1 MILVV
6 GGAGFVGSHVV
17 NLLLEKGPVVVYDNL
32 STGHR
37 GAVDERAIFIEGDL
51 TDQKRLT
58 QIFTLFP
65 VHTVLHFAASGSV
78 NESMGNPEYFFEN
91 NVGGTLALLKV
102 MRACRVKNI
111 VLSSAVMG
119 ACTEENELIQGQG
132 NKDRVESK
140 CMIEQMLEVYSKA
153 YAMNGIVLRYC
164 KNSGVQASINGDPEA
179 EISDGTVIRDIN
191 NVADIANAHVLAL
204 EALQQG
210 ESTFKMYD
218 LAAVSSKNTQHELGW
233 QAERNVREMIEDA
246 WNWQQNSKC

>member
-51 TDQKRLT
+51 SDQKRLT

-65 VHTVLHFAASGSV
+65 VQSVLHFAASDSV
-78 NESMGNPEYFFEN
+78 NEAMGNPEYYYEN

-111 VLSSAVMG
+111 VLSSAV
-119 ACTEENELIQGQG
+119 TEENERQGQ
-132 NKDRVESK
+132 K
-140 CMIEQMLEVYSKA
+140 CMIEQMLEVYTKA
-153 YAMNGIVLRYC
+153 YDMNGIVLRYS
-164 KNSGVQASINGDPEA
+164 KSSSVQASVSGTPEA
-179 EISDGTVIRDIN
+179 AVSEKKDNRGFN
-191 NVADIANAHVLAL
+191 NVIDVANAHLLAL
-204 EALQQG
+204 EAL
-210 ESTFKMYD
+210 EREEPAFRMYD
-218 LAAVSSKNTQHELGW
+218 LSAASAKNTNEELGW
-233 QAERNVREMIEDA
+233 QAERNVHEMIEDA
-246 WNWQQNSKC
+246 WNWHENSKC

>member
-51 TDQKRLT
+51 SDQKRLT

-65 VHTVLHFAASGSV
+65 VHTVLHFAASDSAS
-78 NESMGNPEYFFEN
+78 ESMGNPEYFYEN

-111 VLSSAVMG
+111 VLSSAVM
-119 ACTEENELIQGQG
+119 ACTEEKELLQGQG
-132 NKDRVESK
+132 YKDRVETK
-140 CMIEQMLEVYSKA
+140 CMIEQMMEVYTKA
-153 YAMNGIVLRYC
+153 YDMNGIVIRYC
-164 KNSGVQASINGDPEA
+164 KSTSARASLDGSPEA
-179 EISDGTVIRDIN
+179 AMSDGTGNRDIN
-191 NVADIANAHVLAL
+191 NVTAAANAHVLAL
-204 EALQQG
+204 EALERG
-210 ESTFKMYD
+210 DSFRLYD
-218 LAAVSSKNTQHELGW
+218 LAALDMKKTQQEHGW
-233 QAERNVREMIEDA
+233 QAGQNLQQMIEDA
-246 WNWQQNSKC
+246 WIWHQKSKC

>member
-51 TDQKRLT
+51 SDQKRLT

-65 VHTVLHFAASGSV
+65 VQSVLHFAASDSV
-78 NESMGNPEYFFEN
+78 NEAMGNPEYYYEN

-111 VLSSAVMG
+111 VLSSAV
-119 ACTEENELIQGQG
+119 TEENERQGQ
-132 NKDRVESK
+132 K
-140 CMIEQMLEVYSKA
+140 CMIEQMLEVYTKA
-153 YAMNGIVLRYC
+153 YDMNGIVLRYS
-164 KNSGVQASINGDPEA
+164 KSSSVQASVSGTPEA
-179 EISDGTVIRDIN
+179 AISEKKDNRGFN
-191 NVADIANAHVLAL
+191 NVIDVANAHLLAL
-204 EALQQG
+204 EAL
-210 ESTFKMYD
+210 EREEPAFRMYD
-218 LAAVSSKNTQHELGW
+218 LSAASAKNTNEELGW
-233 QAERNVREMIEDA
+233 QAERNVHEMIEDA
-246 WNWQQNSKC
+246 WNWHENSKC

>member
-51 TDQKRLT
+51 SDQKRLT

-65 VHTVLHFAASGSV
+65 VQSVLHFAASDSV
-78 NESMGNPEYFFEN
+78 NEAMGNPEYYYEN

-111 VLSSAVMG
+111 VLSSAV
-119 ACTEENELIQGQG
+119 TEENERQGQ
-132 NKDRVESK
+132 K
-140 CMIEQMLEVYSKA
+140 CMIEQMLEVYTKA
-153 YAMNGIVLRYC
+153 YDMNGIVLRYS
-164 KNSGVQASINGDPEA
+164 KSSSVQASVSGTPEA
-179 EISDGTVIRDIN
+179 AVSERKDNRGFN
-191 NVADIANAHVLAL
+191 NVIDVANAHLLAL
-204 EALQQG
+204 EAL
-210 ESTFKMYD
+210 EREEPAFRMYD
-218 LAAVSSKNTQHELGW
+218 LSAASAKNTNEELGW
-233 QAERNVREMIEDA
+233 QAERNVHEMIEDA
-246 WNWQQNSKC
+246 WNWHENSKC

>member
-51 TDQKRLT
+51 SDQKRLT

-65 VHTVLHFAASGSV
+65 VQSVLHFAASDSV
-78 NESMGNPEYFFEN
+78 NEAMGNPEYYYEN

-111 VLSSAVMG
+111 VLSSAV
-119 ACTEENELIQGQG
+119 TEENERQGQ
-132 NKDRVESK
+132 K
-140 CMIEQMLEVYSKA
+140 CMIEQMLEVYTKA
-153 YAMNGIVLRYC
+153 YDMNGIVLRYS
-164 KNSGVQASINGDPEA
+164 KNSSVQASVSGTPEA
-179 EISDGTVIRDIN
+179 AISERKDNSGFN
-191 NVADIANAHVLAL
+191 NVFDVANAHLLAL
-204 EALQQG
+204 EAL
-210 ESTFKMYD
+210 EREEPAFRMYD
-218 LAAVSSKNTQHELGW
+218 LSAASPKNTNEELGW
-233 QAERNVREMIEDA
+233 QAERNVHEMIEDA
-246 WNWQQNSKC
+246 WNWHENSKC

>member
-51 TDQKRLT
+51 ADQKRLT

-78 NESMGNPEYFFEN
+78 KEAMGNPEYYYEN
-91 NVGGTLALLKV
+91 NVGGTLSLLKV

-111 VLSSAVMG
+111 VLSSAALAG
-119 ACTEENELIQGQG
+119 TEENELIQGQP
-132 NKDRVESK
+132 
-140 CMIEQMLEVYSKA
+140 CMIEQMLEVYTKA
-153 YAMNGIVLRYC
+153 YDMNGIVLRYC
-164 KNSGVQASINGDPEA
+164 KSARVQASVTGSPEA
-179 EISDGTVIRDIN
+179 AIPESAGNQEGSNISDV
-191 NVADIANAHVLAL
+191 ANAYVSAL
-204 EALQQG
+204 EAL
-210 ESTFKMYD
+210 EREEPAFRMYD
-218 LAAVSSKNTQHELGW
+218 LSAVSSKNRHPEHGW
-233 QAERNVREMIEDA
+233 HAERNVHELIEDA

>member
-51 TDQKRLT
+51 TDQNRLT

-65 VHTVLHFAASGSV
+65 VHSVIHFAASDSV
-78 NESMGNPEYFFEN
+78 KEAMGNPEYYYEN

-111 VLSSAVMG
+111 VLSSAVT
-119 ACTEENELIQGQG
+119 ACPEGKELQGQ
-132 NKDRVESK
+132 K
-140 CMIEQMLEVYSKA
+140 CMIEQMLEVYTKA
-153 YAMNGIVLRYC
+153 YDMNGTVLRYR
-164 KNSGVQASINGDPEA
+164 KGKSVQALVNGSPEA
-179 EISDGTVIRDIN
+179 AISEGIRGFN
-191 NVADIANAHVLAL
+191 NVSEVANAHVLAL
-204 EALQQG
+204 EAL
-210 ESTFKMYD
+210 EREEPAFRMYD
-218 LAAVSSKNTQHELGW
+218 LSAVSSKKMQQEHGW
-233 QAERNVREMIEDA
+233 QAEQNVHEMIEDA
-246 WNWQQNSKC
+246 WNLHENSKC